1 MKHLKY
7 APLLI
12 CILLSY
18 SLPAQAY
25 PDFIGYGY
33 SSCITCHNNGL
44 GGGSL
49 SDYGRALFATEIS
62 ARDIYPDK
70 MEEEEIGAKSGFLG
84 STQLPWWVR
93 PGAKYRGLWLKR
105 ALGAETSP
113 EMWINMQLDLNLNF
127 YLDKK
132 QDIAIITTPSYISKE
147 GGGYYSKT
155 DTIFMKEYYLRY
167 KVSKNWWAYLG
178 QMDIAYGIRQIDHT
192 MVSRAPIGLGMYSQS
207 MGAIVHVTYPE
218 WDLALN
224 AFVGNAAQ
232 EDELKQKGFSLT
244 GEYQIVEK
252 FKIGASLLNSESDQL
267 KYNLMAITT
276 RMGLSKGTSVMA
288 EAGLKEITTVST
300 GDKKLGSYAYV
311 QSLVNIRRGYNF
323 LSVIENSKSDIQNS
337 STEILK
343 WSFGALLFPLPRSE
357 VRMMLTN
364 GKAFD
369 DSTANEDV
377 WALQGQIHVSY

>member
-1 MKHLKY
+1 M
-7 APLLI
+7 
-12 CILLSY
+12 SY

-49 SDYGRALFATEIS
+49 SDYGRALYATEIS
-62 ARDIYPDK
+62 ARDVYSAKTD
-70 MEEEEIGAKSGFLG
+70 EEEIGAQSGFLG
-84 STQLPWWVR
+84 STQLPWWIR

-105 ALGAETSP
+105 ALGAESSP

-127 YLDKK
+127 FLDKK

-147 GGGYYSKT
+147 GNGYYGKQ

-167 KVSKNWWAYLG
+167 KINKNWWAYLG

-192 MVSRAPIGLGMYSQS
+192 MVSRSPIGLGMYSQS
-207 MGAIVHVTYPE
+207 MGGIVHVTYPD

-252 FKIGASLLNSESDQL
+252 FKIGASALSSESDQQ
-267 KYNLMAITT
+267 KYNLAAFTT
-276 RMGLSKGTSVMA
+276 RMGLSKGTSVIA
-288 EAGLKEITTVST
+288 EAGLKEITAVST
-300 GDKKLGSYAYV
+300 GTKTLGSYAYV
-311 QSLVNIRRGYNF
+311 QTLVNIARGYNL
-323 LSVIENSKSDIQNS
+323 LSVIENSKSDIEKS
-337 STEILK
+337 STENLK
-343 WSFGALLFPLPRSE
+343 WSLGALLFPLPRSE
-357 VRMMLTN
+357 FRMMLTN
-364 GKAFD
+364 QKAFD
-369 DSTANEDV
+369 DSSANPDY
-377 WALQGQIHVSY
+377 WFFQGQIHVSY

>member
-1 MKHLKY
+1 MKHLKF

-49 SDYGRALFATEIS
+49 SDYGRALYATEIS
-62 ARDIYPDK
+62 ARSVYPDK
-70 MEEEEIGAKSGFLG
+70 MDEEEIGAKSGFLG

-113 EMWINMQLDLNLNF
+113 EVWINMQLDLNLNF
-127 YLDKK
+127 FLDKK
-132 QDIAIITTPSYISKE
+132 QDFAIITTPSYISKE
-147 GGGYYSKT
+147 GGGYYGKQ

-167 KVSKNWWAYLG
+167 KISKNWWAYLG

-207 MGAIVHVTYPE
+207 TGAIVHVTYPD

-224 AFVGNAAQ
+224 GFVGNAAQ
-232 EDELKQKGFSLT
+232 EDELKQKGFSVT

-252 FKIGASLLNSESDQL
+252 FKLGASVLNSESEQV
-267 KYNLMAITT
+267 KYNLMAITA
-276 RMGLSKGTSVMA
+276 RMGLSKGTSVIA

-300 GDKKLGSYAYV
+300 GDKKVGTYGYV
-311 QSLVNIRRGYNF
+311 QSMVNISRGYNL
-323 LSVIENSKSDIQNS
+323 LSVIENSKSDIENS

-357 VRMMLTN
+357 FRMMLTN

-377 WALQGQIHVSY
+377 WAFQGQIHVSY